1 MNASKVC
8 LNFPNK
14 WPNLP
19 KWGAINLLATHL
31 TSEVSWLSRVFCLV
45 HHCVLDL
52 RRTTRLHWK
61 RNLSEN
67 HKSLDILE
75 EPVLTLTRK
84 VWKKSKLGHK
94 YLNVTY
100 FSTLFR
106 RDSDVTAP
114 QIPSVRE
121 GLCTQGF
128 LTEEET
134 SLVSPDRPA
143 EEDRVTGHW
152 TVSDETRDCI
162 LCPNDQV

>member
-1 MNASKVC
+1 MRTRAGNVQNKKALFACLWTQVKFVSISPTNGQIC
-8 LNFPNK
+8 LNEVQLICSGRTWHLK
-14 WPNLP
+14 WADSPGYFVWFIIVFWI
-19 KWGAINLLATHL
+19 WGGPH
-31 TSEVSWLSRVFCLV
+31 VS
-45 HHCVLDL
+45 
-52 RRTTRLHWK
+52 TEK

-143 EEDRVTGHW
+143 EEDRVTGH
-152 TVSDETRDCI
+152 
-162 LCPNDQV
+162 